1 MWRHLLFLNASEFD
15 YLSCDPTTTMI
26 FVNKTQEKLF
36 PTQPEMKGQKFL
48 NEFCHSSSYIIKIMY

>member
-26 FVNKTQEKLF
+26 FVNKTQEKLLSLHTARDVGTEI
-36 PTQPEMKGQKFL
+36 P
-48 NEFCHSSSYIIKIMY
+48 